1 MPTVNPFNVARPQ
14 LVEAKNMSFPNWVMI
29 SRASE
34 LTGYSEDAIRHKVK
48 NGTWAQ
54 GRVWRKT
61 PDGRIAINM
70 TEYDKWAESAPQE
83 AA

>member
-1 MPTVNPFNVARPQ
+1 
-14 LVEAKNMSFPNWVMI
+14 MSIPRWVMI
-29 SRASE
+29 KRAVE
-34 LTGYSEDAIRHKVK
+34 LTGYSKDAIEHKVK

-54 GRVWRKT
+54 GRVWRYA

-83 AA
+83 VA

>member
-1 MPTVNPFNVARPQ
+1 MPTVNLLNVARQQ

-48 NGTWAQ
+48 NGTWPKVVSGARRQ
-54 GRVWRKT
+54 T
-61 PDGRIAINM
+61 
-70 TEYDKWAESAPQE
+70 
-83 AA
+83 AALQST

>member
-1 MPTVNPFNVARPQ
+1 MPTVNLLNVARQQ

>member
-1 MPTVNPFNVARPQ
+1 
-14 LVEAKNMSFPNWVMI
+14 MSFASWVMI
-29 SRASE
+29 NRASE
-34 LTGYSEDAIRHKVK
+34 LNGYSEDAIRHNVK

-54 GRVWRKT
+54 GRIWRKT

>member
-1 MPTVNPFNVARPQ
+1 
-14 LVEAKNMSFPNWVMI
+14 MSLPRWVMI
-29 SRASE
+29 NRAAE
-34 LTGYSEDAIRHKVK
+34 LTGYSKNAISHKVK

-54 GRVWRKT
+54 GRIWRKT